1 MATTASALYRPAE
14 DVPPID
20 VDERVPLLFDYTDMA
35 AGDAFSGA
43 PVITCEAISGEDPT
57 AASRPDGAPEVT
69 GLQVVQWMTGC
80 LAGVTYLV
88 RSKATMASGQVLV
101 QAISLRCVRVGAADV

>member
-1 MATTASALYRPAE
+1 
-14 DVPPID
+14 
-20 VDERVPLLFDYTDMA
+20 
-35 AGDAFSGA
+35 
-43 PVITCEAISGEDPT
+43 
-57 AASRPDGAPEVT
+57 
-69 GLQVVQWMTGC
+69 MTGC

>member
-20 VDERVPLLFDYTDMA
+20 VDERVPLLFDYTEMF
-35 AGDAFSGA
+35 AGDPISGT
-43 PVITCEAISGEDPT
+43 PVITCEVT
-57 AASRPDGAPEVT
+57 AGTDANPASRMDGSPVVSDPN
-69 GLQVVQWMTGC
+69 VVQWMTGC
-80 LAGVTYLV
+80 LVGATYLV
-88 RSKATMASGQVLV
+88 RCKAASAGGKIEV

>member
-35 AGDAFSGA
+35 VGDTFSGT
-43 PVITCEAISGEDPT
+43 PVISCEAISGTDAT
-57 AASRPDGAPEVT
+57 AGSRLDGAPEVT

-88 RSKATMASGQVLV
+88 RCKATMASDQVLV
-101 QAISLRCVRVGAADV
+101 QAISLRCVRVGAVDA